1 MGMTRLA
8 AEYSCRKR
16 ATLEDTP
23 HPPQPPGA
31 MSTHEVKEK
40 EEVQLPS
47 PTHDPKQICVPA
59 VKMEERVMRRHTL
72 KREEK
77 LKILEERDRRM
88 SAGLTVRQSD
98 LMQWAKDEFGLE
110 SAPSQSAMSRILCTK
125 DKTELMSMPK
135 VRRNRGGKLPELE
148 ETLAKWV
155 RAQQAARIIVKGE
168 SVKQKG
174 KSYLDAINA
183 SLPPGEQLSMQFST
197 GWLCNF
203 QRRWNLRLTTR
214 EQKEDLARFE
224 DMDQLEQVIGR
235 APHAMGPEE
244 AFVPQ
249 AADGGDIGAS
259 LALPLKR
266 GADALA
272 LEGSPSSKLLSPNSR
287 RERIPFWFIG
297 LEKLTDV
304 QFATRLVNFICK
316 RVEMTNKHE
325 LLRAAR
331 TSAMENGIDGATAV
345 LGSNDNDQI
354 AEVLLDDFQ
363 AVMEEK
369 EAIIAAGKQFFV
381 DLELI
386 VEGNKQLQQLTPL
399 EKKQKQE
406 PAI

>member
-1 MGMTRLA
+1 
-8 AEYSCRKR
+8 
-16 ATLEDTP
+16 
-23 HPPQPPGA
+23 
-31 MSTHEVKEK
+31 MSTHEEKDK
-40 EEVQLPS
+40 EEVALPAG
-47 PTHDPKQICVPA
+47 HDPKQICDTP
-59 VKMEERVMRRHTL
+59 VKMEDRVMRRHTL

-98 LMQWAKDEFGLE
+98 LMQWAKDEFSLE
-110 SAPSQSAMSRILCTK
+110 TAPSQSAMSRILCTK

-155 RAQQAARIIVKGE
+155 RAQQGARVIVKGE
-168 SVKQKG
+168 TVKQKG

-183 SLPPGEQLSMQFST
+183 SLPPAEQLSMQFST

-235 APHAMGPEE
+235 AGPGIGPEE
-244 AFVPQ
+244 AFVPPP
-249 AADGGDIGAS
+249 ADGDIGAS

-266 GADALA
+266 SPDQMGMD
-272 LEGSPSSKLLSPNSR
+272 SPSSKLLSPNSK

-297 LEKLTDV
+297 LEKLTDE

-316 RVEMTNKHE
+316 RVEMSNKHA
-325 LLRAAR
+325 LLTAAR
-331 TSAMENGIDGATAV
+331 TSAKENGIDGATAV

-369 EAIIAAGKQFFV
+369 EQIIAAGKQFFV

-399 EKKQKQE
+399 EKKPKTE
-406 PAI
+406 PPPL